1 MSNRSKDIEER
12 LRKKLYCAQL
22 YYGKLPNMARP
33 LTQGEI
39 AKKLGIST
47 SQVSYLL
54 KEAYQEGLLESRIHA
69 PRSYI
74 LEGELVYTYQQFG
87 LQQARVAILGGSGY
101 ESAIIDAI
109 GDCAASYIE
118 EELKPGM
125 RVGISGGRTMRSMV
139 EHITP
144 NKLKGLKIYSVES
157 RGTLEVSANTIAAN
171 LAAKCEDSEVYGLTI
186 PPLTS
191 GTINDAQI
199 VLDYLLSLP
208 SISEAY
214 DGLNELDVAITGI
227 ATLSD
232 PVSSMKSAKYFEV
245 ELECIEEISKRA
257 VGCIIWEFFDRK
269 GRIVESDIHR
279 RVLAI
284 RLEQLRNMARSPKK
298 RVIAVAGG
306 ENKVEAIQAA
316 IYGGFMDTLITD
328 IDTAEKL
335 IESKREY

>member
-1 MSNRSKDIEER
+1 MSNRNKDVEER
-12 LRKKLYCAQL
+12 LRKKVYCAQL
-22 YYGKLPNMARP
+22 YYGKLPNMSRP

-87 LQQARVAILGGSGY
+87 LQQARVAIVSGTEY
-101 ESAIIDAI
+101 ESIVIDAI
-109 GDCAASYIE
+109 GDCAASFVE
-118 EELKPGM
+118 EELRPGM
-125 RVGISGGRTMRSMV
+125 KVGISGGRTMRSMV

-157 RGTLEVSANTIAAN
+157 RGALEVSANTIAAN

-191 GTINDAQI
+191 GSINDAQI

-214 DGLNELDVAITGI
+214 DGLSSLDIAITGI
-227 ATLSD
+227 ATLLD
-232 PVSSMKSAKYFEV
+232 PASSMKSAKYFEV
-245 ELECIEEISKRA
+245 DIKFIEEISKKA
-257 VGCIIWEFFDRK
+257 VGCIIWEFFDQK
-269 GRIVESDIHR
+269 GRIVESDIHN

-284 RLEQLRNMARSPKK
+284 KLQQLQSMARSPQK
-298 RVIAVAGG
+298 RVITVAGG
-306 ENKVEAIQAA
+306 KHKVEAIQAA

-328 IDTAEKL
+328 IETAEKL
-335 IESKREY
+335 IESMRKY

>member
-1 MSNRSKDIEER
+1 MSNRNKDIEER
-12 LRKKLYCAQL
+12 LRKKVYCAQL

-74 LEGELVYTYQQFG
+74 LEGELVHTYQQFG
-87 LQQARVAILGGSGY
+87 LQQARVAVVGGTEY
-101 ESAIIDAI
+101 ESTVIDAI
-109 GDCAASYIE
+109 GDCAADYVE

-125 RVGISGGRTMRSMV
+125 KVGISGGRTMRSMV
-139 EHITP
+139 EHIAP

-157 RGTLEVSANTIAAN
+157 RGALEVSANTIAAN

-191 GTINDAQI
+191 GSIDDAQI

-214 DGLNELDVAITGI
+214 DGLNRLDIAITGI
-227 ATLSD
+227 ATLLD
-232 PVSSMKSAKYFEV
+232 HASSIKSAKYFEV
-245 ELECIEEISKRA
+245 ELEFIEEIKKKA

-269 GRIVESDIHR
+269 GRIVESDIHK

-284 RLEQLRNMARSPKK
+284 RLQHLQDMARSPQK

-306 ENKVEAIQAA
+306 KNKVEAIQAA

-335 IESKREY
+335 IESMRKY